1 VPLDPVV
8 YFFVLGVA
16 ARALGS
22 DLKLPAAL
30 YETLSIFLLLTI
42 GLKGG
47 VELARHPLP
56 EFALQIMLVI
66 ALGILLPLIAYP
78 VLRRLGRYS
87 AADSGSIAA
96 HYGSVSVVT
105 FAVGLAYLG
114 ARDIHFESHMPLFVA
129 LLEAPAIVVG
139 IVLGRAG
146 AAAARS
152 AWAPLLREVLFGK
165 SIVLIGGGLAIG
177 WAAGGAGLEDV
188 SVFFFGLFRGVLCL
202 FLLELGL
209 IVGARL
215 PQVRRAGA
223 FLIGFGLLTPLV
235 FSLIGAGFGLLMGLS
250 AGGTALLATLAAS
263 ASYIA
268 APAATRIALPQADP
282 ALSLTA
288 ALAVTFPFN
297 ITLGVPLYTSLASW
311 LHG

>member
-129 LLEAPAIVVG
+129 LL
-139 IVLGRAG
+139 
-146 AAAARS
+146 
-152 AWAPLLREVLFGK
+152 
-165 SIVLIGGGLAIG
+165 
-177 WAAGGAGLEDV
+177 
-188 SVFFFGLFRGVLCL
+188 
-202 FLLELGL
+202 
-209 IVGARL
+209 
-215 PQVRRAGA
+215 
-223 FLIGFGLLTPLV
+223 
-235 FSLIGAGFGLLMGLS
+235 
-250 AGGTALLATLAAS
+250 
-263 ASYIA
+263 
-268 APAATRIALPQADP
+268 
-282 ALSLTA
+282 
-288 ALAVTFPFN
+288 
-297 ITLGVPLYTSLASW
+297 
-311 LHG
+311 